1 MEDIKKQLQAQFDIQ
16 YNEFKEAED
25 FLKTYSE
32 EKITE
37 FQKAVKQ
44 LLKSEDNLELATN
57 LVREYKTIPNML
69 SMDLDSI
76 KERLLSGFQIVENI
90 LEIPQEK
97 LEKIKELK
105 SLKNKTIFIRNKG
118 VNEVFNQPY
127 YDSIIQVTKDANYI
141 KIITDTYKRMYEDS
155 QKKG

>member
-127 YDSIIQVTKDANYI
+127 YDSIMQVTKDANYI

-155 QKKG
+155 LKKG